1 MSHFDACA
9 KINHWG
15 KEKKYVVFGGI
26 YTGISVARYS

>member
-26 YTGISVARYS
+26 YISVARYS